1 MRQWGE
7 KNLHLSAEQIGERG
21 PATTI
26 GHVNHVDPGHH
37 LEQLAGNMGPGAD
50 ASRCHADLARTG
62 FSVGDEFGNGLGRYR
77 RIHHDHTGKADE
89 ARDRRDVTDEM
100 EIEFVVERRVDRL
113 CRTDHEQRVAVSGR
127 ATTASVAMLV
137 PAPGRLSTTTGWPS
151 RSDSHCPMRRA

>member
-89 ARDRRDVTDEM
+89 AR
-100 EIEFVVERRVDRL
+100 
-113 CRTDHEQRVAVSGR
+113 EQMLLA
-127 ATTASVAMLV
+127 LV
-137 PAPGRLSTTTGWPS
+137 PDPLWWSVGDPHP
-151 RSDSHCPMRRA
+151 DSGETSLEL

>member
-50 ASRCHADLARTG
+50 AS
-62 FSVGDEFGNGLGRYR
+62 
-77 RIHHDHTGKADE
+77 
-89 ARDRRDVTDEM
+89 
-100 EIEFVVERRVDRL
+100 
-113 CRTDHEQRVAVSGR
+113 
-127 ATTASVAMLV
+127 
-137 PAPGRLSTTTGWPS
+137 
-151 RSDSHCPMRRA
+151 